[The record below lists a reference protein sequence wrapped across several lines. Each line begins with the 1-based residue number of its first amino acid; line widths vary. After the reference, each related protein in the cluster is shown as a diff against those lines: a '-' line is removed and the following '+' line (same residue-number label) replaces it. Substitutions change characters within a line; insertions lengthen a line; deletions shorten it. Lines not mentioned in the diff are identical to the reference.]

1 MIMGTMMMATI
12 TDTCVTR
19 MLDDK
24 DFFWAEAYRDLL
36 SKAEQQMRDHDINT
50 NDYDF
55 IVSYHF
61 DFEKM
66 NVVLRGQWIKR
77 SSSIKLDLDE

>member
-1 MIMGTMMMATI
+1 MTMFNLSLA
-12 TDTCVTR
+12 
-19 MLDDK
+19 DDLSPNPTV
-24 DFFWAEAYRDLL
+24 DRYYQAYRDLL

-66 NVVLRGQWIKR
+66 NVILRGHWAKK
-77 SSSIKLDLDE
+77 SSSIILDLNDY